1 MRRFCRIAPVAMVFA
16 LSVALSGCDRGTSD
30 QGAGEIVT
38 LEHVPAPVRTTIERQ
53 RQGGSVGVIQRRAKD
68 GKSRYVATIVQ
79 DGQEQRLIV
88 AEDGK
93 LISSRPAGDD
103 EEDDD

>member
-1 MRRFCRIAPVAMVFA
+1 MPVATAIA
-16 LSVALSGCDRGTSD
+16 LSVALSGCDRSGSD

-38 LEHVPAPVRTTIERQ
+38 LEHVPAPVRATIERQ

-68 GKSRYVATIVQ
+68 GASRYVVSIVQ
-79 DGQEQRLIV
+79 SGQEQRLIL

>member
-1 MRRFCRIAPVAMVFA
+1 MRGFCEIVPIVVALA
-16 LSVALSGCDRGTSD
+16 LPALLSGCDKSEPD

-53 RQGGSVGVIQRRAKD
+53 RQGGSVGVIQRRVKD
-68 GKSRYVATIVQ
+68 GRSRYIVTIVQ
-79 DGQEQRLIV
+79 GGKEQRLIL

-93 LISSRPAGDD
+93 LISSRPASDD
-103 EEDDD
+103 EEDD

>member
-1 MRRFCRIAPVAMVFA
+1 MRRFCGIVPVALVFA
-16 LSVALSGCDRGTSD
+16 LSAALSGCDRSSSD
-30 QGAGEIVT
+30 LGAGEIVT

-53 RQGGSVGVIQRRAKD
+53 RQGGSIGVIQRRAKD
-68 GKSRYVATIVQ
+68 GESRYVVMIVQ
-79 DGQEQRLIV
+79 GGQEQRLIL

-93 LISSRPAGDD
+93 LISSRPASDD

>member
-1 MRRFCRIAPVAMVFA
+1 MRRFCRIVPVVVAIA
-16 LSVALSGCDRGTSD
+16 LSAALTGCDKNESD

-53 RQGGSVGVIQRRAKD
+53 RQGGSVGVIQRRVRD
-68 GKSRYVATIVQ
+68 GRPRYIVTLVQ
-79 DGQEQRLIV
+79 GGQEQRLIL

-93 LISSRPAGDD
+93 LMSSRPASDD
-103 EEDDD
+103 EEDD

>member
-1 MRRFCRIAPVAMVFA
+1 MAFA
-16 LSVALSGCDRGTSD
+16 LSVALSGCDRSASD

-38 LEHVPAPVRTTIERQ
+38 LEHVPEPVRTTIERQ
-53 RQGGSVGVIQRRAKD
+53 RQGGSVGVIQRRVKGD
-68 GKSRYVATIVQ
+68 KSLYVVTIVQ
-79 DGQEQRLIV
+79 DGQQQRLIL

-93 LISSRPAGDD
+93 LISSGPAGDD

>member
-1 MRRFCRIAPVAMVFA
+1 MRRFFGIVPVAMAMA
-16 LSVALSGCDRGTSD
+16 LSVALSGCDRNGAG

-53 RQGGSVGVIQRRAKD
+53 RQGGSVGVIQRRVKD
-68 GKSRYVATIVQ
+68 GKSLYAVMIVQ
-79 DGQEQRLIV
+79 GGQEQRLIL

-93 LISSRPAGDD
+93 LISSRPASDD
-103 EEDDD
+103 EDDD